1 MLQTAMFG
9 GLQQISPW
17 DPYPLGSYACSC
29 MRRPISSVQSNAY
42 SCLIARISTGCRG
55 CSGSWSLWHQIVVLV
70 FPPFCVTCHY
80 ETRGF
85 APSSILWFL
94 GSHADTCRQGRHRH
108 NALHCLVTRPSL
120 SLHWEQQQQQ
130 HQQQQQLEPMI
141 EFRTFCI
148 KHCLPGQQCDDRS
161 LHL

>member
-1 MLQTAMFG
+1 MLETAMFG
-9 GLQQISPW
+9 GLQQISLW
-17 DPYPLGSYACSC
+17 DPYPFGSYAFSC
-29 MRRPISSVQSNAY
+29 MRRHISSVQSNAY
-42 SCLIARISTGCRG
+42 SCLIARISTCCRG

-70 FPPFCVTCHY
+70 FPPFCVSCHD

-120 SLHWEQQQQQ
+120 SLHWQQP
-130 HQQQQQLEPMI
+130 LEPMI
-141 EFRTFCI
+141 ELRTFRI
-148 KHCLPGQQCDDRS
+148 KHWLPGQLCEHRS
-161 LHL
+161 FHL